1 MDMGIMAIIF
11 YLIGIIIMYL
21 IIKEAVKSAI
31 KESLDDIK
39 SVMKESIVLGLSEY
53 EYNKHNK

>member
-1 MDMGIMAIIF
+1 MGIMAIIF